1 MKALKSFMIMLMIT
15 ACFSAE
21 AQTTELEGKNF
32 PNTVTIGSAET
43 TLNGGGMR
51 VKYWVL
57 DLYVGALYLENKTSD
72 ANQIVMADE
81 NMVIRIVIN
90 SLMAPV
96 WMEVRSRIAA

>member
-72 ANQIVMADE
+72 ANHISGRTSYFRV
-81 NMVIRIVIN
+81 
-90 SLMAPV
+90 
-96 WMEVRSRIAA
+96 